1 MSKIKIYF
9 STTIALFLTYASFS
23 QVKDE
28 NIGSE
33 VVNIVKA
40 YTPTISDAFK
50 VKETPVLEDEDN
62 MQKEEIKYN
71 IFSFPVASTFTPAKG
86 KAAAVDKSE
95 REKIYRN
102 YATLGFGNYATA
114 NAELFITENFG
125 RNSYVGGMLRHL
137 SSQGGIKDVVLDDKY
152 YNTSL
157 DVTYGSRERDM
168 SWNVDLGLKNQIYN
182 WYGLPTENIVF
193 TDDQIRAI
201 DSQQSYN
208 TIALGGKLTMDK
220 SFLNEASLQFKRFS
234 DAFGSGEN
242 RFLVKPNFDIDVMEQ
257 KIKANFIVDYV
268 GGTFEKDYQGNEE
281 IKYSHVIFGTKPSI
295 LYQQDDLSVN
305 LGVGVFYTTGKI
317 NGESDGKI
325 FVYPNVKA
333 SYRIVGDILVGYAG
347 AEGGLNQNEHIEF
360 VDQNP
365 FVSPTLFVGP
375 TDNKYDV
382 YVGLKGKLAN
392 AVAFNVRGSIKN
404 EDYKPLFVSN
414 VFVFGNANTEGY
426 TNGNSFEVV
435 YDNVKT
441 ASIFGEIK
449 ADFSKHVSFGINGTY
464 NNYTTDDQS
473 EAWNL
478 PQLNIGTTLDFDI
491 TDKWYAGANIFFVG
505 ERKDRVSVQDISA
518 VFPPNFQLQEV
529 TLDSYFDLNAHIGY
543 KYNERLTAF
552 LRGNNLANQQ
562 YNRWA
567 NYPVQGV
574 QVLLGANYKFD
585 F

>member
-1 MSKIKIYF
+1 MNTFKIYL
-9 STTIALFLTYASFS
+9 SILVVILTMQVSFS

-50 VKETPVLEDEDN
+50 VKETPVIEDEDN
-62 MQKEEIKYN
+62 TQKETIKYN

-347 AEGGLNQNEHIEF
+347 AEGGLNQNSYAEF
-360 VDQNP
+360 VDQNA
-365 FVSPTLFVGP
+365 FVSPTLLIGP
-375 TDNKYDV
+375 TDNKYDI

-392 AVAFNVRGSIKN
+392 AVAFNVRGTFKN

-414 VFVFGNANTEGY
+414 TYVFGNANTEGY
-426 TNGNSFEVV
+426 THGNSFEVV

-464 NNYTTDDQS
+464 NNYTTDNQS

>member
-9 STTIALFLTYASFS
+9 STTLALFLSYASFS

-86 KAAAVDKSE
+86 KAAAVDKTE

-102 YATLGFGNYATA
+102 YATLGFGTYATA
-114 NAELFITENFG
+114 NGELFITENFG

-137 SSQGGIKDVVLDDKY
+137 SSQGGIKDAVLDDKY

-182 WYGLPTENIVF
+182 WYGLPIENITF
-193 TDDQIRAI
+193 TDDAIRAI
-201 DSQQSYN
+201 DPQQSYN
-208 TIALGGKLTMDK
+208 TISLSGKLSMDK

-268 GGTFEKDYQGNEE
+268 GGTFEKDFQGTNE

-347 AEGGLNQNEHIEF
+347 AEGGLNQNSYAEF

-365 FVSPTLFVGP
+365 FVSPTLLVGP
-375 TDNKYDV
+375 TDNKYDI

-392 AVAFNVRGSIKN
+392 AVAFNVRGTFKN

-414 VFVFGNANTEGY
+414 EYVFDNPNTEGY

-464 NNYTTDDQS
+464 NNYTTDNQA

-505 ERKDRVSVQDISA
+505 ERKDRVSIQSVAA
-518 VFPPNFQLQEV
+518 VFPPEYQLQEV
-529 TLDSYFDLNAHIGY
+529 TLDSYFDLNAHVGY
-543 KYNERLTAF
+543 KYNDRLTAF
-552 LRGNNLANQQ
+552 LKGNNLANQQ

>member
-71 IFSFPVASTFTPAKG
+71 IFSFPVASTFTPSKG

-220 SFLNEASLQFKRFS
+220 SFLSEASLQFKRFS

-268 GGTFEKDYQGNEE
+268 GGTFEKDFQGADE

-347 AEGGLNQNEHIEF
+347 AEGGLNQNSYAEF

-365 FVSPTLFVGP
+365 FVSPTLLVGP

-414 VFVFGNANTEGY
+414 TYVFGNTNTEGY
-426 TNGNSFEVV
+426 THGNSFEVV

-464 NNYTTDDQS
+464 NNYTTDNQS

-574 QVLLGANYKFD
+574 QVVLGANYKFD

>member
-1 MSKIKIYF
+1 MNKFKIYF
-9 STTIALFLTYASFS
+9 STVIILLISQNAFS

-50 VKETPVLEDEDN
+50 VKETPVIDDEDN
-62 MQKEEIKYN
+62 MKKETITYN

-86 KAAAVDKSE
+86 KAAAVDKTE

-102 YATLGFGNYATA
+102 YATLGFGNYPTI
-114 NAELFITENFG
+114 NAELFVTENFG

-137 SSQGGIKDVVLDDKY
+137 SSQGGIDDVVLDDKY

-193 TDDQIRAI
+193 DEATIAAI
-201 DSQQSYN
+201 DPKQSYN
-208 TIALGGKLTMDK
+208 TIALGGKVSMEK
-220 SFLNEASLQFKRFS
+220 SFFNEASLQFKRFS
-234 DAFGSGEN
+234 DGFGSGEN
-242 RFLVKPNFDIDVMEQ
+242 RFFVKPNFDFDVMEQ
-257 KIKANFIVDYV
+257 KIKANFVVDYV
-268 GGTFEKDYQGNEE
+268 GGKFEKDYLGTTE
-281 IKYSHVIFGTKPSI
+281 INYSHIIFGTKPSI

-305 LGVGVFYTTGKI
+305 LGVGIFYTTGKI

-347 AEGGLNQNEHIEF
+347 AEGGLNQNSYAEF

-375 TDNKYDV
+375 TDNKYDI

-392 AVAFNVRGSIKN
+392 AVAFNVRGSLKN

-414 VFVFGNANTEGY
+414 EYVIGNANQEAY
-426 TNGNSFEVV
+426 TNGNSFNVV

-441 ASIFGEIK
+441 VSFFGEIK
-449 ADFSKHVSFGINGTY
+449 ADFSKHVSLGINGTY
-464 NNYTTDDQS
+464 NNYSTDTQS

-491 TDKWYAGANIFFVG
+491 TDKWYAGTTIFFVG
-505 ERKDRVSVQDISA
+505 ERKDLISVQDDLTINPGTFSQKEIS
-518 VFPPNFQLQEV
+518 
-529 TLDSYFDLNAHIGY
+529 LDSYFDLNAHIGY
-543 KYNERLTAF
+543 KYNDRLTAF

-567 NYPVQGV
+567 NFPVQGV

>member
-137 SSQGGIKDVVLDDKY
+137 SSQGGIKNVVLDDKY

-157 DVTYGSRERDM
+157 DVTYGTRERDM

-268 GGTFEKDYQGNEE
+268 GGTFEKDFQGADE

-347 AEGGLNQNEHIEF
+347 AEGGLNQNSYAEF

-365 FVSPTLFVGP
+365 FVSPTLLVGP

-414 VFVFGNANTEGY
+414 TYVFGNTNTEGY
-426 TNGNSFEVV
+426 THGNSFEVV

-441 ASIFGEIK
+441 VSIFGEIK

-464 NNYTTDDQS
+464 NNYTTDNQS

-574 QVLLGANYKFD
+574 QVVLGANYKFD

>member
-157 DVTYGSRERDM
+157 DVTYGTRERDM

-268 GGTFEKDYQGNEE
+268 GGTFEKDFQGADE

-347 AEGGLNQNEHIEF
+347 AEGGLNQNSYAEF

-365 FVSPTLFVGP
+365 FVSPTLLVGP

-414 VFVFGNANTEGY
+414 TYVFGNTNTEGY
-426 TNGNSFEVV
+426 THGNSFEVV

-441 ASIFGEIK
+441 VSIFGEIK

-464 NNYTTDDQS
+464 NNYTTDNQS

-505 ERKDRVSVQDISA
+505 ERKDRVSVQDVSA

-574 QVLLGANYKFD
+574 QVVLGANYKFD

>member
-347 AEGGLNQNEHIEF
+347 AEGGLNQNSYAEF

>member
-347 AEGGLNQNEHIEF
+347 AEGGLNQNSYAEF

-414 VFVFGNANTEGY
+414 VYVFGNANTEGY

>member
-157 DVTYGSRERDM
+157 DVTYGTRERDM

-268 GGTFEKDYQGNEE
+268 GGTFEKDFQGADE

-347 AEGGLNQNEHIEF
+347 AEGGLNQNSYAEF

-365 FVSPTLFVGP
+365 FVSPTLLVGP
-375 TDNKYDV
+375 TDNKYDI

-414 VFVFGNANTEGY
+414 TYVFGNTNTEGY

-464 NNYTTDDQS
+464 NNYTTDNQT

-491 TDKWYAGANIFFVG
+491 TDKWYVGANIFFVG

-574 QVLLGANYKFD
+574 QVVLGANYKFD

>member
-1 MSKIKIYF
+1 
-9 STTIALFLTYASFS
+9 
-23 QVKDE
+23 
-28 NIGSE
+28 
-33 VVNIVKA
+33 
-40 YTPTISDAFK
+40 
-50 VKETPVLEDEDN
+50 
-62 MQKEEIKYN
+62 
-71 IFSFPVASTFTPAKG
+71 
-86 KAAAVDKSE
+86 
-95 REKIYRN
+95 
-102 YATLGFGNYATA
+102 
-114 NAELFITENFG
+114 
-125 RNSYVGGMLRHL
+125 
-137 SSQGGIKDVVLDDKY
+137 
-152 YNTSL
+152 
-157 DVTYGSRERDM
+157 
-168 SWNVDLGLKNQIYN
+168 
-182 WYGLPTENIVF
+182 
-193 TDDQIRAI
+193 
-201 DSQQSYN
+201 
-208 TIALGGKLTMDK
+208 
-220 SFLNEASLQFKRFS
+220 
-234 DAFGSGEN
+234 
-242 RFLVKPNFDIDVMEQ
+242 LVKPNFDIDVMEQ
-257 KIKANFIVDYV
+257 KIKVNFIVDYV

-347 AEGGLNQNEHIEF
+347 AEGGLNQNSYAEF

-365 FVSPTLFVGP
+365 FVSPTLLVGP
-375 TDNKYDV
+375 TDNKYDI

-414 VFVFGNANTEGY
+414 VYVFGNANTEGY
-426 TNGNSFEVV
+426 THGNSFEVV

-464 NNYTTDDQS
+464 NNYTTDNQT

-478 PQLNIGTTLDFDI
+478 PQLNIGTTIDFDI
-491 TDKWYAGANIFFVG
+491 TDKWYVGANIFFVG

-574 QVLLGANYKFD
+574 QVVLGANYKFD